1 MRNPPVSRR
10 KFLQATASGVAA
22 AQLLKPEAF
31 AAPVI
36 SVRRTDRPALLGG
49 EPVRSKSFPSW
60 PVVDARDE
68 EIWTRVL
75 HEKAWCELNG
85 SQVAAFEEEYQA
97 AMGEGHVVATANG
110 TSALHACLYAL
121 DVGPGDEVLMPA
133 HTFVATMQAILGLYA
148 LPVFVDVDPQ
158 TGMMDPEKL
167 EEKISENTR
176 VILPVH
182 LGGAAADMDGI
193 MRAAARHRL
202 HVLEDACQS
211 PFSEWDG
218 KKLGLV
224 GDCGAI
230 SFQVTKILP
239 SGEGGAVVTRSPD
252 LRTLV
257 HAFRN
262 NGRDP
267 ERKVSNFPYMGLN
280 FRMTEFQGA
289 LLRTQLAKFEEQ
301 SSTRRRNVAYFNR
314 GLEQIGG
321 LTPTYTYPKNTRRNY
336 YYYALHYH
344 SEQFAGLSID
354 RFVEAMRAEGIPI
367 SGSSRAEIL
376 TTSPSIDRV
385 LNSRGFRK
393 IYSGAH
399 LRRCRESLDCPVAQ
413 QFVRERVVLRQ
424 SMLLGTQQDM
434 DDILAAVEKI
444 RQNASSLA

>member
-1 MRNPPVSRR
+1 MTNPPVSRR
-10 KFLQATASGVAA
+10 KFLQATATGVTGV
-22 AQLLKPEAF
+22 QLLTKEAH
-31 AAPVI
+31 AAPAVFA
-36 SVRRTDRPALLGG
+36 RTTGRPALLGG
-49 EPVRSKSFPSW
+49 QPVRSKAFPSW
-60 PVVDARDE
+60 PVVDASDE
-68 EIWTRVL
+68 EIWTKVL
-75 HEKAWCELNG
+75 HEKAWCELDG
-85 SQVAAFEEEYQA
+85 RQVAAFEDEFRT
-97 AMGEGHVVATANG
+97 AMGDGYVIATANG

-133 HTFVATMQAILGLYA
+133 HTFVATMQAILSLYA
-148 LPVFVDVDPQ
+148 LPIFVDVDPR
-158 TGMMDPEKL
+158 TGLMDPAQL

-182 LGGAAADMDGI
+182 LGGASADMDGI
-193 MRAAARHRL
+193 MEAAAKHRL

-211 PFSEWDG
+211 PLAEWDG

-239 SGEGGAVVTRSPD
+239 SGEGGAVVTRSHD
-252 LRTLV
+252 FRNLV

-267 ERKVSNFPYMGLN
+267 ERKVSNFPYMGMN
-280 FRMTEFQGA
+280 YRMTEFQGA
-289 LLRTQLAKFEEQ
+289 LLQTQLAKFEEQ
-301 SSTRRRNVAYFNR
+301 SATRRRNVAYINK
-314 GLEQIGG
+314 GLEEIAG

-344 SEQFAGLSID
+344 SDQFAGLSID

-385 LNSRGFRK
+385 LNSRGFRS
-393 IYSGAH
+393 IYTEAR
-399 LRRCRESLDCPVAQ
+399 LRRCREGLHCPVAQ
-413 QFVRERVVLRQ
+413 HFVRERVVLRQ

-434 DDILAAVEKI
+434 DDILAAIQKL
-444 RQNASSLA
+444 RQNAAALA